1 MKQIPKRV
9 MIVSF
14 DAVGAKDLEYLQTL
28 PNFQRFFEQAA
39 LCSHVNSV
47 CPSLTYPAHTSIV
60 TGRMP
65 KNHGIVNN
73 TKIQPN
79 RKDPDWLYHRKRIRS
94 TTLYDEA
101 KKKGMTTAGLLW
113 PVAAGSRMDYYVP
126 EIMVTRKWQNQILMN
141 ATNGPLFYQLDLNKR
156 FGHLRNGIAQPQLD
170 NFIQACAL
178 DTIYKYNPQLFLLH
192 LTDVLQNV
200 YSAAHQ
206 ISCHCFL
213 PESAR
218 LSFIHLTFFHKMTDE
233 ASAVNRRRSHGLQCL
248 DMLF

>member
-79 RKDPDWLYHRKRIRS
+79 RKDPDYHRKWIRS

-156 FGHLRNGIAQPQLD
+156 FGQLRNGIAQPQLD

-192 LTDVLQNV
+192 LTDVDANRHLYGVERQKKLL
-200 YSAAHQ
+200 SAT
-206 ISCHCFL
+206 ISVW
-213 PESAR
+213 AR
-218 LSFIHLTFFHKMTDE
+218 L
-233 ASAVNRRRSHGLQCL
+233 
-248 DMLF
+248 

>member
-1 MKQIPKRV
+1 MRQIPKRV

-73 TKIQPN
+73 TKIQPG
-79 RKDPDWLYHRKRIRS
+79 RKDPDWLYHRKWIRS

-126 EIMVTRKWQNQILMN
+126 EIMVTRKWQNRSVVLSAGSEQTLRTFTKRNRTAPTGQFHSGMRAGYDLQI
-141 ATNGPLFYQLDLNKR
+141 Q
-156 FGHLRNGIAQPQLD
+156 
-170 NFIQACAL
+170 
-178 DTIYKYNPQLFLLH
+178 
-192 LTDVLQNV
+192 
-200 YSAAHQ
+200 SAAV
-206 ISCHCFL
+206 F
-213 PESAR
+213 A
-218 LSFIHLTFFHKMTDE
+218 
-233 ASAVNRRRSHGLQCL
+233 ASDGCGYEQTSLWRGE
-248 DMLF
+248 

>member
-79 RKDPDWLYHRKRIRS
+79 RKDPDWLYLANGSAARRFMTKRRKR
-94 TTLYDEA
+94 E
-101 KKKGMTTAGLLW
+101 
-113 PVAAGSRMDYYVP
+113 
-126 EIMVTRKWQNQILMN
+126 
-141 ATNGPLFYQLDLNKR
+141 
-156 FGHLRNGIAQPQLD
+156 
-170 NFIQACAL
+170 
-178 DTIYKYNPQLFLLH
+178 
-192 LTDVLQNV
+192 
-200 YSAAHQ
+200 
-206 ISCHCFL
+206 
-213 PESAR
+213 
-218 LSFIHLTFFHKMTDE
+218 
-233 ASAVNRRRSHGLQCL
+233 
-248 DMLF
+248 